1 MRVALIDP
9 SLFTLPYD
17 GRLMQA
23 LQCAGAEVELHGRA
37 LTPQDGV
44 SAVPIE
50 PTFYRMAGGRLARR
64 LPRAARLAVKGADH
78 LASMRRLRRV
88 LRVARPDV
96 IHFQW
101 LPLPALDARLLP
113 AFRRLAPVVLTV
125 HDTDPFNGSPTAR
138 LQRLGFVQSLRAC
151 DRLIVHTAQGAARL
165 VALGLPSA
173 RITQL
178 PHGPLGTQQADAA
191 ADAMQGELGFVLFG
205 KIKPYKGADLLI
217 EAFAALP
224 AALRHQARLRIV
236 GQAYMD
242 TGALLRQAEAL
253 GVRDRLSL
261 ETRFVDDTEIPAI
274 FAPGTVAVFPYR
286 EIEASGVLS
295 LALANGRPVFASRL
309 GSFAETITDGVQG
322 RLLPPG
328 DVPALTQAMQAAI
341 QDRALA
347 ASYAGAARA
356 LVQALPGWDEIA
368 WRTLAVYREARAA
381 SAAGASAPSLPTS
394 SPPSLPPSSPPSR
407 ARELA

>member
-1 MRVALIDP
+1 MRVALVDP

-17 GRLMQA
+17 GELMQA
-23 LQCAGAEVELHGRA
+23 LQRAGAQVELHGRA
-37 LTPQDGV
+37 LTPLDGV
-44 SAVPIE
+44 SAVRIE
-50 PTFYRMAGGRLARR
+50 PTFYRAAGGRLAQR
-64 LPRAARLAVKGADH
+64 LPRAMRLAVKGVDH
-78 LASMRRLRRV
+78 LASMRRLLRHLRRT
-88 LRVARPDV
+88 RPDV

-101 LPLPALDARLLP
+101 LPLPVLDARLLP
-113 AFRRLAPVVLTV
+113 AFRRVAPVVLTV

-138 LQRLGFVQSLRAC
+138 LQRMGFVRSLRAC

-165 VALGLPSA
+165 ATLGLPSA

-178 PHGPLGTQQADAA
+178 PHGPLATQQADAA
-191 ADAMQGELGFVLFG
+191 ADAMQGELTFVLFG

-217 EAFAALP
+217 DAFAALP
-224 AALRHQARLRIV
+224 AALRDQARLRIV

-242 TGALLRQAEAL
+242 TGALLRQAEAR
-253 GVRDRLSL
+253 GVLDRVSL
-261 ETRFVDDTEIPAI
+261 EARFVDDAEIPAI
-274 FAPGTVAVFPYR
+274 FAPGTIAVFPYR

-309 GSFAETITDGVQG
+309 GSFAETISDGVQG

-341 QDRALA
+341 QDRALT
-347 ASYAGAARA
+347 ASYAAAACA
-356 LVQALPGWDEIA
+356 LVQSLPGWDEIA
-368 WRTLAVYREARAA
+368 WRTLAIYRDACAAEAP
-381 SAAGASAPSLPTS
+381 APVSLE
-394 SPPSLPPSSPPSR
+394 SR